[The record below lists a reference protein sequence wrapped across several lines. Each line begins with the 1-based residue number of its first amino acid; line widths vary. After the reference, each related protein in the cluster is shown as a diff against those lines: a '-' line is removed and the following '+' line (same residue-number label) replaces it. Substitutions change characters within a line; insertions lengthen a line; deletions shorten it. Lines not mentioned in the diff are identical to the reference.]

1 MSYIL
6 HINTALD
13 NASVSLADNEHVIAE
28 RLSNSQKEH
37 ASFLQVAISEIT
49 TTTGIPLKNL
59 SAVAVING
67 PGSYTGLRVAMS
79 GAKGICFA
87 LSIPLITV
95 NTLEWMAAACKE
107 EADLFCP
114 MIDAR
119 RMEVFTA
126 MYDHEKIE
134 VAPPTAMILEPES
147 FKTVLEAKNVLFF
160 GNGAEKFSTI
170 INHPN
175 ASFMPVFPGT
185 KELAEIAWNRYQERT
200 FADLAYAE
208 PLYVKDFFTP
218 VKPS

>member
-13 NASVSLADNEHVIAE
+13 NASVSLADNAHVIAE
-28 RLSNSQKEH
+28 RLSDNQKEH
-37 ASFLQVAISEIT
+37 AAFLQVAIAEIT
-49 TTTGIPLKNL
+49 SSAGIPLKNL

-67 PGSYTGLRVAMS
+67 PGSYTGLRVGMS

-95 NTLEWMAAACKE
+95 NTLEWMAAACKK

-126 MYDHEKIE
+126 LYDQEKIE

-147 FKTVLEAKNVLFF
+147 FKTVLETKKVLFF
-160 GNGAEKFSTI
+160 GNGAEKFSTL

-175 ASFMPVFPGT
+175 ASFTPVFPGT
-185 KELAEIAWNRYQERT
+185 KELAEIAWNLYQERT
-200 FADLAYAE
+200 FADLTYAE
-208 PLYVKDFFTP
+208 PLYVKEFYTP
-218 VKPS
+218 LKVS

>member
-13 NASVSLADNEHVIAE
+13 NASVSLARNEHVISE

-37 ASFLQVAISEIT
+37 ASFLQVAIAEIT
-49 TTTGIPLKNL
+49 TMAGIPLQNL

-67 PGSYTGLRVAMS
+67 PGSYTGLRVGMS

-95 NTLEWMAAACKE
+95 NTLEWMTAACKE

-147 FKTVLEAKNVLFF
+147 FITDLRAKKINFF
-160 GNGAEKFSTI
+160 GNGAEKFSAL

-175 ASFMPVFPGT
+175 ARFKPVFPGT

-208 PLYVKDFFTP
+208 PLYVKEFYTP
-218 VKPS
+218 VKAP

>member
-13 NASVSLADNEHVIAE
+13 NASVSLADKEHVIAE
-28 RLSNSQKEH
+28 RLSNNQKEH
-37 ASFLQVAISEIT
+37 ASFLQVAIAEIT
-49 TTTGIPLKNL
+49 TKAGIPLRNL

-67 PGSYTGLRVAMS
+67 PGSYTGLRVGMS

-95 NTLEWMAAACKE
+95 NTLEWMAAACKD

-126 MYDHEKIE
+126 LYNHEKIE
-134 VAPPTAMILEPES
+134 VAPPTAMILEPDS
-147 FKTVLEAKNVLFF
+147 FKADLQAKKVLFF
-160 GNGAEKFSTI
+160 GNGAEKFSALT
-170 INHPN
+170 NHPN
-175 ASFMPVFPGT
+175 AHFIPVFPGS
-185 KELAEIAWNRYQERT
+185 KELAKIAWNLYQERT

-208 PLYVKDFFTP
+208 PLYVKEFYTP
-218 VKPS
+218 VKVS

>member
-6 HINTALD
+6 HINTALE
-13 NASVSLADNEHVIAE
+13 NASVSLADKNQIIAE

-37 ASFLQVAISEIT
+37 ASFLQVAIAEIT
-49 TTTGIPLKNL
+49 AKTGIPLKNI

-67 PGSYTGLRVAMS
+67 PGSYTGLRVGMA

-95 NTLEWMAAACKE
+95 NTLEWMTAACKE
-107 EADLFCP
+107 DADLFCP

-126 MYDHEKIE
+126 MYNSEKIE
-134 VAPPTAMILEPES
+134 VAPPTAMILEPDS
-147 FKTVLEAKNVLFF
+147 FTTDLQSKKVLFF
-160 GNGAEKFSTI
+160 GNGAEKFSVLT
-170 INHPN
+170 NHPN
-175 ASFMPVFPGT
+175 ARFLTVFAGT
-185 KELAEIAWNRYQERT
+185 KELAEIAWNLYQERT

>member
-13 NASVSLADNEHVIAE
+13 NASVSLADNKHVIAE

-37 ASFLQVAISEIT
+37 ASFLQVAIAEIT
-49 TTTGIPLKNL
+49 TIAGITLKNL

-67 PGSYTGLRVAMS
+67 PGSYTGLRVGMS

-107 EADLFCP
+107 ESDLFCP

-126 MYDHEKIE
+126 MYNHEKIE
-134 VAPPTAMILEPES
+134 VAPPTAMILDSDS
-147 FKTVLEAKNVLFF
+147 FKTDLQDKKVLFF
-160 GNGAEKFSTI
+160 GNGAEKFSALS
-170 INHPN
+170 NHTN

-185 KELAEIAWNRYQERT
+185 KELAEIAWNRYQERI

-208 PLYVKDFFTP
+208 PLYVKEFYTP

>member
-37 ASFLQVAISEIT
+37 ASFLQVAIAEIT
-49 TTTGIPLKNL
+49 TMAGIPLKNL

-67 PGSYTGLRVAMS
+67 PGSYTGLRVGMS

-126 MYDHEKIE
+126 MYNHEKIE
-134 VAPPTAMILEPES
+134 VAPPIAMILEPDS
-147 FKTVLEAKNVLFF
+147 FKTDLQAKKVLFF
-160 GNGAEKFSTI
+160 GNGAEKFSALT
-170 INHPN
+170 NHPN
-175 ASFMPVFPGT
+175 ARFMPVFPGT

-208 PLYVKDFFTP
+208 PLYVKEFYTP

>member
-13 NASVSLADNEHVIAE
+13 NASVSLAVNDHVIAE
-28 RLSNSQKEH
+28 RLSDSQKEH
-37 ASFLQVAISEIT
+37 ASFLQVAIAEIT
-49 TTTGIPLKNL
+49 SIAGIKLKNL
-59 SAVAVING
+59 SAVAVIHG
-67 PGSYTGLRVAMS
+67 PGSYTGLRVGMS

-126 MYDHEKIE
+126 MYNREKIE
-134 VAPPTAMILEPES
+134 VAPPTAMILEPDS
-147 FKTVLEAKNVLFF
+147 FQPDLQAKKIVFF
-160 GNGAEKFSTI
+160 GNGAKKFSAL

-175 ASFMPVFPGT
+175 ASFKPVFPGT
-185 KELAEIAWNRYQERT
+185 RELAEIAWNLYQERT
-200 FADLAYAE
+200 FADLTYAE
-208 PLYVKDFFTP
+208 PLYVKEFYTP

>member
-1 MSYIL
+1 
-6 HINTALD
+6 
-13 NASVSLADNEHVIAE
+13 
-28 RLSNSQKEH
+28 
-37 ASFLQVAISEIT
+37 
-49 TTTGIPLKNL
+49 
-59 SAVAVING
+59 
-67 PGSYTGLRVAMS
+67 MS

-134 VAPPTAMILEPES
+134 VAPPTAMILEPDS
-147 FKTVLEAKNVLFF
+147 FKTDLQAKKVLFF
-160 GNGAEKFSTI
+160 GNGAEKFSALT
-170 INHPN
+170 NHPN
-175 ASFMPVFPGT
+175 ASFIPVFPGT

>member
-1 MSYIL
+1 MTYIL

-13 NASVSLADNEHVIAE
+13 NASVSLADKEHVIEE
-28 RLSNSQKEH
+28 RFSNSQKEH
-37 ASFLQVAISEIT
+37 ASFLQVAIAEIT
-49 TTTGIPLKNL
+49 TLAGIALKNL

-67 PGSYTGLRVAMS
+67 PGSYTGLRVGMS

-87 LSIPLITV
+87 LSIPLIAV
-95 NTLEWMAAACKE
+95 NTLEWMVAACKD

-126 MYDHEKIE
+126 MYDYKKIE
-134 VAPPTAMILEPES
+134 VAPPTAMILEPDS
-147 FKTVLEAKNVLFF
+147 FKTDLQAKKVLFF
-160 GNGAEKFSTI
+160 GNGAEKFSVLT
-170 INHPN
+170 NHPN
-175 ASFMPVFPGT
+175 ARFLPVFPGT
-185 KELAEIAWNRYQERT
+185 KELAEIAWNLYQERT

-208 PLYVKDFFTP
+208 PLYIKEFYTP